1 MANARGVGAPAV
13 KRLLG
18 ISGDGSL
25 SVEVGVGLGVGVGV
39 GGNIGVCIG
48 SAGSNVGFYRRSRRL
63 DIEDRR
69 CVRDI
74 NERLSIRNGGIAA
87 RVRNRRGVSV
97 RPPSAA
103 NAIPEGATSNV
114 ANAKANSE
122 GGAQPETR
130 PMRMEEL
137 LLKSRTLIVTPGIRN
152 RRRLR

>member
-25 SVEVGVGLGVGVGV
+25 SVGIGVGVGVGV
-39 GGNIGVCIG
+39 GGNIGVCI
-48 SAGSNVGFYRRSRRL
+48 SNAGNNVGFYRRSRRL
-63 DIEDRR
+63 AIEDRC

-74 NERLSIRNGGIAA
+74 NERLSIRNGGIAV

-103 NAIPEGATSNV
+103 NAIPEGATSN
-114 ANAKANSE
+114 ATNAKANSE
-122 GGAQPETR
+122 GAAQPETH

-137 LLKSRTLIVTPGIRN
+137 LLKSRTLIVMPGIRN